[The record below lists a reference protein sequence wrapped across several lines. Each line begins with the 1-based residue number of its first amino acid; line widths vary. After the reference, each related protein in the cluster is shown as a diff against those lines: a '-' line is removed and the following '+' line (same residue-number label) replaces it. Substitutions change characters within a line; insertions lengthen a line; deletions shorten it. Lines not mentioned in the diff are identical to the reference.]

1 MKDGFGPSSDPGI
14 GIAQANGDA
23 GLPAGTKAGIVVAV
37 IGGILLGL
45 LVAFGASYW
54 RKQKKSRTRYRA
66 LELLGRMEAGVAAVQ
81 VPGTRYCES
90 EPYYT
95 ATLYI
100 TDD

>member
-14 GIAQANGDA
+14 GTVQASGDA

-45 LVAFGASYW
+45 LVAFGIFYW
-54 RKQKKSRTRYRA
+54 RRQKKSRNRYSPLIVMR
-66 LELLGRMEAGVAAVQ
+66 RVEAGVAAVQ
-81 VPGTRYCES
+81 VPETRYCES